1 MFCPIVS
8 EVHCSNLVFRISD
21 KTQVLI
27 IQQLRPIF
35 NFRISEGLWQSKDEF
50 QDLSGHRK
58 ALKSP
63 KLTIKSEAFHNAYES
78 CSWHKSRQTTWSVE
92 SQPLQLGEKQRRTV
106 LLWLIIL
113 VSVNMDTDDVDN
125 CRGAGGMPG
134 CVKYCKVDILSQR
147 LATVSNLYR
156 NEISTT
162 TRNRHNTYQCYYF
175 WLLSNWNEISTILL
189 CLIQI
194 LSCLQ
199 CFDTVGWAT
208 GRASGL

>member
-1 MFCPIVS
+1 MKIKR
-8 EVHCSNLVFRISD
+8 RISGP
-21 KTQVLI
+21 V
-27 IQQLRPIF
+27 
-35 NFRISEGLWQSKDEF
+35 W
-50 QDLSGHRK
+50 

-63 KLTIKSEAFHNAYES
+63 KIAETHNQIWSISQCLWELFLA
-78 CSWHKSRQTTWSVE
+78 QITTWSVE

-106 LLWLIIL
+106 LLWLIVL

-134 CVKYCKVDILSQR
+134 CVKYRKVDILSQR

-162 TRNRHNTYQCYYF
+162 RRNRHNTYQCYYF

-189 CLIQI
+189 CLILI

-208 GRASGL
+208 GRASSL